1 MEDMEKI
8 SFRLNVER
16 KLLGT
21 CFFDKD
27 AFKEINAKLS
37 QKDFKYKHHKIIFE
51 TFKYLNLLN
60 APIEVTNVTTLLMDK
75 NKLEEVGGVEYL
87 LKLSEYVKNTNNLD
101 LDIESLKKFSTK
113 DEGKEPIEQRT
124 WEEFRST
131 GMLWLINSLLHVF
144 GWCIVIEFPS
154 YKAYPARTTYRGF
167 DNKENT
173 EGYKK
178 VSKWMKDHANEL
190 YKEAK

>member
-1 MEDMEKI
+1 MEKI
-8 SFRLNVER
+8 TFRLNVER
-16 KLLGT
+16 KLLGA

-51 TFKYLNLLN
+51 TFKYLDSLN
-60 APIEVTNVTTLLMDK
+60 APIDVTNVTTVLMDN
-75 NKLEEVGGVEYL
+75 NKFKEVGGVDYL
-87 LKLSEYVKNTNNLD
+87 LYLNEYVKNTNNLD
-101 LDIESLKKFSTK
+101 LDIESLKRFYTK
-113 DEGKEPIEQRT
+113 DEYKETKEHIEQRT
-124 WEEFRST
+124 WEEFRKS

-167 DNKENT
+167 DNKETT